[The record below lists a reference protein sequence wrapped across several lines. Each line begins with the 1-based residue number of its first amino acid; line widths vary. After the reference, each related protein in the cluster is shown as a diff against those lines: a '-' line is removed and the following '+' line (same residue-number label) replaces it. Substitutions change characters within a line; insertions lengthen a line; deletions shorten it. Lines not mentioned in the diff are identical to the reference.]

1 MFKIKY
7 NVTLLDSKWNIVKK
21 NVKLFSL
28 PRKDEYIF
36 FDGLYYE
43 VLNVVHDIN
52 KNHLIYVIINEVP
65 YQNKKN
71 I

>member
-1 MFKIKY
+1 MFKSKY
-7 NVTLLDSKWNIVKK
+7 NVCLLDSKWNVVKK
-21 NVKLFSL
+21 SVKLYSV
-28 PRKDEYIF
+28 PRRDEYIF

-52 KNHLIYVIINEVP
+52 KKHLLYVIINEIP
-65 YQNKKN
+65 HQDKK